1 MDNLSGE
8 MIPGD
13 IHKVTEQDIQG
24 VRDFIANE
32 RKNYPDTGLEP
43 LFKEWERLQ
52 KQYKEKFEEDK
63 ARVVAQTSK
72 DVQSEKERQ
81 QREKPVVKPK
91 ESKPAKT
98 APEKEKSA
106 STPDQK

>member
-8 MIPGD
+8 VIPGD

-32 RKNYPDTGLEP
+32 RKNYPDTSLEP
-43 LFKEWERLQ
+43 LFREWERLQ
-52 KQYKEKFEEDK
+52 RQYKEKFEEDK
-63 ARVVAQTSK
+63 AKVVAQTSK
-72 DVQSEKERQ
+72 DVQKEKEKQ
-81 QREKPVVKPK
+81 QQKAAAVKPK
-91 ESKPAKT
+91 ESKSAKT

-106 STPDQK
+106 PTSDQK